1 MRQNMSK
8 YDDPLFEA
16 AYRLGREKGENMGK
30 LVITHT
36 TSVNAASILL
46 NGFQDND
53 EEVMDICPNPL
64 SGEWADDPKPIKVI
78 EDIANLAEA
87 ENLLKNIDIEKA
99 LDQAE
104 DVLDIFEEAYR
115 DGFWETA
122 LKRASEI
129 IKANE

>member
-1 MRQNMSK
+1 MASK

-16 AYRLGREKGENMGK
+16 AWRLGREKGENMGK
-30 LVITHT
+30 LIITHT
-36 TSVNAASILL
+36 TGVDAASTLL

-64 SGEWADDPKPIKVI
+64 SGEWADDPTPIKII
-78 EDIANLAEA
+78 EDIASLAEA
-87 ENLLKNIDIEKA
+87 KNLLNNIDIEKA

-129 IKANE
+129 VEANE